1 MWCLRQ
7 DRVQGPE
14 VLVESGSDVFKIQVG
29 TIYRGLGFELGPEV
43 LRIEMRVDLGGSR
56 SLGFWFGALEF

>member
-29 TIYRGLGFELGPEV
+29 TIYRGLGFELGQ
-43 LRIEMRVDLGGSR
+43 RFLG
-56 SLGFWFGALEF
+56 LI